1 MRMKCEKAVQDI
13 FPVSRALIALKLVE
27 AYGFSQT
34 KAAKCLGISQP
45 AVSQYA
51 KKVRGKRQF
60 EFTKRPEYQSVVSDI
75 AKGLAEGSITEE
87 NLGDAMCRVCKS
99 VQGDG

>member
-1 MRMKCEKAVQDI
+1 MRMKCERAVEEI
-13 FPVSRALIALKLVE
+13 FPVSRAMIALKLIKD
-27 AYGFSQT
+27 YGFSQT
-34 KAAKCLGISQP
+34 KAAKRMGISQP

-51 KKVRGKRQF
+51 KRIRGRRRF
-60 EFTKRPEYQSVVSDI
+60 EFTKSPEYRSLVDEI

-87 NLGDAMCRVCKS
+87 SIGNAMCRLCKA